1 MVLDEQQLSLG
12 AWYAEPL
19 QPVQAEALLRQ
30 VQQAQQHAHRQRMP
44 CTACPFHEL
53 IARFWLGRSTDA
65 LYERLMHPGNPA
77 RSRALAELISGQLR
91 MSRRLAGAMERL
103 RHGFFLA
110 GPYLP
115 AAEYFQI
122 LKRHELLASL
132 PLMTKPSVAQTL
144 EVLLREARVIQQLQ
158 GRPRAASG
166 DRGDTLG

>member
-1 MVLDEQQLSLG
+1 MVVDEQQLNLG

-19 QPVQAEALLRQ
+19 EPVQAEALLRQ
-30 VQQAQQHAHRQRMP
+30 AQQAQQHAYRQRLP

-65 LYERLMHPGNPA
+65 LYERLRRPGNPA
-77 RSRALAELISGQLR
+77 HSRALAELISGQLL

-110 GPYLP
+110 APQLP

-122 LKRHELLASL
+122 LKRHELLALL
-132 PLMTKPSVAQTL
+132 PLMTKPASTQTL
-144 EVLLREARVIQQLQ
+144 DALLREARVIQQLR
-158 GRPRAASG
+158 GRHRVDSN
-166 DRGDTLG
+166 RGDPLG